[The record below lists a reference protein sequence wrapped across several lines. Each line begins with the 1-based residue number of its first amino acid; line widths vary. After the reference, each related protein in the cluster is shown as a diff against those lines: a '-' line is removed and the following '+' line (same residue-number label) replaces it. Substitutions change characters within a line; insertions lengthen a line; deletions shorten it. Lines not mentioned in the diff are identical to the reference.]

1 MLQLLWLKNDPCC
14 NRKFFFILILILIL
28 SSCPHPV
35 NLTLH
40 LVFFFVFFLVFIWN
54 VTYGDSCAAA
64 TPQPWKRFLF
74 CSGKNSQ
81 ITFGWRKSHGYEILD
96 MSKTAQVWRQGPG
109 NSLLITAHKASFHCV
124 RTRIS
129 RCHYTIMQPPWD
141 IVQCALPFKWRYN
154 GMYSIW

>member
-14 NRKFFFILILILIL
+14 NRKFFFYPNLNPNPVILFP
-28 SSCPHPV
+28 SCESDTAPR
-35 NLTLH
+35 L
-40 LVFFFVFFLVFIWN
+40 FFFLVFIWN

-74 CSGKNSQ
+74 CSGKDSQ

-129 RCHYTIMQPPWD
+129 RCHYTIMQPSWD